1 MQTAECLI
9 TFLGIVL
16 LPALWHEQRN
26 QECRPPPHHHL
37 RDPQCVFV
45 VWSHFN
51 CHYSRNKRVSG
62 HGRDSPDGAE
72 IDEYLWVKVGR
83 SV

>member
-26 QECRPPPHHHL
+26 QECRPPTPPPEGPTVCICRMESL
-37 RDPQCVFV
+37 
-45 VWSHFN
+45 
-51 CHYSRNKRVSG
+51 
-62 HGRDSPDGAE
+62 
-72 IDEYLWVKVGR
+72 
-83 SV
+83 